1 MVKSAVLDDT
11 HCMIRPSVI
20 LTTMLSD
27 HYTTSTGVVGSGI
40 LGYLAL
46 FNIVSLVVESI
57 LCNHEHF
64 IEICMR
70 IRDSSIT
77 TGFEKQIASTLFYK
91 YRCSIEV

>member
-91 YRCSIEV
+91 YHCSIEV